1 MIAPDLVGIDV
12 DLDHLLLGLEPRQR
26 AARANGQDDVRLLE
40 VFLEEALGID
50 GRAEREVVVIAD
62 GALAFGRLDD
72 ARLQILGDV
81 GDRLMSAGAVDAPA
95 GIDDGPARRE
105 QQRHRSLDVVSAGSR
120 AHDE

>member
-1 MIAPDLVGIDV
+1 MPATTMASSGTALRSDRVIDACGSWV
-12 DLDHLLLGLEPRQR
+12 SG
-26 AARANGQDDVRLLE
+26 AADAGFGR
-40 VFLEEALGID
+40 VFLGGVGGIEG
-50 GRAEREVVVIAD
+50 GRERGVLVSAA
-62 GALAFGRLDD
+62 GPLPSGRWDD